1 MNYSDGYLSEALP
14 FYGPPASLVP
24 PEVERAIA
32 QENESSGLDD
42 EDLLHRSRRWT
53 YALFSEMRLG
63 QWVFRPRINGA
74 VSWGLTTAFNNPF
87 ERCAIGLMDP
97 EHEAPGFG
105 LVLTSQV
112 PMERPFELV
121 GDAFFPRLEQTF
133 PVGLGSARIEL
144 HALAHPAGATSA
156 CWARSRKT
164 ALWGVLTAGHA
175 VRHVGR
181 GGPVAMSLGPQGQ
194 LGRARYP
201 PIDAA
206 FVLTTPPSGPVSPLP
221 VAPLPCP
228 AAGFRVWVDSQKV
241 PLQRRVIRTLD
252 TLGVVRTGAFPVLS
266 FLDLPCVPGDSGAL
280 VSDVNRQAL
289 GLYLGSMNTT
299 QVSGG
304 VVGLVQNL
312 EQVMHVLKVDPF
324 I

>member
-1 MNYSDGYLSEALP
+1 MNYSDGYLREALP
-14 FYGPPASLVP
+14 FYDPPASLVP

-32 QENESSGLDD
+32 RENEPSGLDD
-42 EDLLHRSRRWT
+42 DDLLRRSRRWT
-53 YALFSEMRLG
+53 YAMFSEMRLG
-63 QWVFRPRINGA
+63 RWAFRPRTNGE
-74 VSWGLTTAFNNPF
+74 VSWGLITAINNPF
-87 ERCAIGLMDP
+87 GRCAIGLMDP

-112 PMERPFELV
+112 PMERPFEVV
-121 GDAFFPRLEQTF
+121 GEAVFPRLEQTF
-133 PVGLGSARIEL
+133 PVGLGSARTEL
-144 HALAHPAGATSA
+144 HALAHPAGATAA

-175 VRHVGR
+175 VQHVGR
-181 GGPVAMSLGPQGQ
+181 GGPVAMLFGPHGQ

-206 FVLTTPPSGPVSPLP
+206 FVLTAPPGGPTSPLP
-221 VAPLPCP
+221 LAPLPYP
-228 AAGFRVWVDSQKV
+228 SAGFRVWVESQNV
-241 PLQRRVIRTLD
+241 SQLRRLIRTMD
-252 TLGVVRTGAFPVLS
+252 TLGVVRTSAFPVLS
-266 FLDLPCVPGDSGAL
+266 YLDLPCMPGDSGAL

-289 GLYLGSMNTT
+289 GLYLGSMNTS
-299 QVSGG
+299 QVPGG

-312 EQVMHVLKVDPF
+312 EQAVHVLKVDPF